1 MTCLRFNQT
10 ITKSCRSTPGVK
22 ELWVANFEDITGV
35 TESNGKI
42 TAIDA
47 ADITGGTITD
57 VWYNVKVNKETSS
70 FSDELLATVANG
82 AYIYKPTVTFKL
94 ASLDVEI
101 RTIFKSLSQA
111 TLMIVVETTDGKQY
125 LLGKTNGL
133 DVATATAN
141 TGVANQDMKGL
152 EVSVTG
158 LEPEPFIEIDTTAY
172 VIENYTI

>member
-22 ELWVANFEDITGV
+22 ELWVANFEDIGTI
-35 TESNGKI
+35 TESNGKVTMI
-42 TAIDA
+42 ATGTTY
-47 ADITGGTITD
+47 TGGTD